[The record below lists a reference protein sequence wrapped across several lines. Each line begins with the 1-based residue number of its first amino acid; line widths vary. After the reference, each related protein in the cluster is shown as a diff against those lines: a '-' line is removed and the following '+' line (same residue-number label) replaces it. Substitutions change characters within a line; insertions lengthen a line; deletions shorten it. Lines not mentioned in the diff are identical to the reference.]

1 MSAAVLHRLHSRM
14 LYSIDLFISFCISI
28 VWIHFKSLFFYKR
41 TKIEPAIS
49 RRLLRSHILGGSKSD
64 RWEWEIP
71 RLETVKV
78 MSSPVGSAANG
89 HLIANTIKSFNQ
101 CDCLRRANAMSVCTQ
116 HAAEVILDREI
127 IVGNMAIFSRLSI
140 WLPFEAFVKFP
151 TILARV
157 R

>member
-1 MSAAVLHRLHSRM
+1 
-14 LYSIDLFISFCISI
+14 
-28 VWIHFKSLFFYKR
+28 
-41 TKIEPAIS
+41 
-49 RRLLRSHILGGSKSD
+49 
-64 RWEWEIP
+64 
-71 RLETVKV
+71 
-78 MSSPVGSAANG
+78 
-89 HLIANTIKSFNQ
+89 
-101 CDCLRRANAMSVCTQ
+101 MSVCTQ